1 MVVKNSPRIISP
13 RYFFKNEKNHF
24 IGVITNPPVFNKRL
38 EFRNSDENTCKSS
51 LRMKFN
57 LPYRGQIGMEYLA
70 PKMYF
75 VDFTFVK
82 KKSNI

>member
-1 MVVKNSPRIISP
+1 
-13 RYFFKNEKNHF
+13 
-24 IGVITNPPVFNKRL
+24 
-38 EFRNSDENTCKSS
+38 
-51 LRMKFN
+51 MKFN

-82 KKSNI
+82 KKSNIYNI